1 MYYTNCDC
9 ICGLTNEKKKIKNIL
24 LIVNI
29 YQESVKNIPNIP
41 IPLTIETSCVFKHLF
56 GHIRTPLHIYLLHLE
71 AESGCEA
78 GGFVMSK
85 SKVYNLYFSRW
96 MTNKA
101 TLK

>member
-1 MYYTNCDC
+1 MHMECVLYKLWLY
-9 ICGLTNEKKKIKNIL
+9 LWFNERKKKKIKNIL

-29 YQESVKNIPNIP
+29 YQESVKKIPNIP

-78 GGFVMSK
+78 GGFVMSIIYILVGEWLIK
-85 SKVYNLYFSRW
+85 PH
-96 MTNKA
+96 
-101 TLK
+101 